1 MATLPY
7 HKTEGGGQYKARKNT
22 NAGLSCGL
30 SSLGDNNIVSIYDW
44 EIALHRVATALKAA
58 A

>member
-7 HKTEGGGQYKARKNT
+7 HKAEEGRKKKARKNT
-22 NAGLSCGL
+22 QAGLSCGL

-44 EIALHRVATALKAA
+44 AIALHRVATAT
-58 A
+58 